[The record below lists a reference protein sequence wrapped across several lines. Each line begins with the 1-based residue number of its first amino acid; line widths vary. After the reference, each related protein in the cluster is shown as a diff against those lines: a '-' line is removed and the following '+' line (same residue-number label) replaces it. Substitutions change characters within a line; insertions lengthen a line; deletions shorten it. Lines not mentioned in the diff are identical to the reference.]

1 MCFTVSQSTVS
12 HPCKAAD
19 KKEEVQCPFSHWLS
33 MEIKN
38 SVGESKKHVLKDVR
52 PTQTLSSVSIKAR
65 LALPAHLNG
74 ASSAEGEGTGPG
86 HIFQSSV
93 NNSWRNKVVVMAVP
107 FKWPLRV
114 RGSTWRRSQSA
125 TDLFYSVI
133 YKPNKVEDRL
143 LPTVQLREK
152 KHFA

>member
-1 MCFTVSQSTVS
+1 
-12 HPCKAAD
+12 
-19 KKEEVQCPFSHWLS
+19 
-33 MEIKN
+33 
-38 SVGESKKHVLKDVR
+38 
-52 PTQTLSSVSIKAR
+52 
-65 LALPAHLNG
+65 
-74 ASSAEGEGTGPG
+74 
-86 HIFQSSV
+86 
-93 NNSWRNKVVVMAVP
+93 MAVP